1 MFELVIQNEL
11 LENNN
16 LFLKIHQQ
24 TKNTRGFH
32 SHVTFQI
39 IGSNPTTQDNSEA
52 NHHRQYL
59 GPQNLSYGRNSSHNI
74 KISHLRHYPI

>member
-32 SHVTFQI
+32 SHVTFRLLEATLQHTTTRKPI
-39 IGSNPTTQDNSEA
+39 ITVSIWAHKTYLTAEI
-52 NHHRQYL
+52 HHT
-59 GPQNLSYGRNSSHNI
+59 I
-74 KISHLRHYPI
+74 